1 MTVGVDLIADNVAAL
16 SVGKAGWFYKS
27 RLYIGSIPI
36 IEGSIPSIR
45 IREYVCSR
53 FNLK

>member
-1 MTVGVDLIADNVAAL
+1 MTVGALLIADNLATL
-16 SVGKAGWFYKS
+16 SVGKVGWFYKS
-27 RLYIGSIPI
+27 LLYIGSIPI
-36 IEGSIPSIR
+36 IVGSIPSIR